1 MPLLR
6 NTNAT
11 MTDTGT
17 SNGKP
22 RTTSAGNAGLR
33 KATPAARLNP
43 NSPLAS
49 SASSNVRDKWLQN
62 LRARGLQTADTA
74 TNTDTDTNSGG
85 SGGGNS
91 GGYRSSRSS
100 RSYSSGGSGG
110 TAVVADPQAN
120 ANNLAALAAALQAQ
134 KQARLDA
141 INAAN
146 SALDQQAEAMRGRY
160 ANSLLALGNDYQQL
174 RNQAEANRYRA
185 MYNQREALANRGAL
199 DSGAGRQE
207 TLAMNTGYNNNLNRI
222 NLQEAAERASVQN
235 AIDQMYANVAQQKAT
250 NMSEGLNDYNSALQ
264 NLINAEYSGYT
275 PESSTYYQQALAALG
290 ATTPTAQATATPARQ
305 QNVNDNAYL
314 RYLRAMG
321 YNV

>member
-6 NTNAT
+6 NTNT
-11 MTDTGT
+11 QMTDTGT

-22 RTTSAGNAGLR
+22 RTTSTGNAGIQ

-49 SASSNVRDKWLQN
+49 SASDNVRDKWLKALQ
-62 LRARGLQTADTA
+62 ARGLQTAGTA
-74 TNTDTDTNSGG
+74 NADADASSSG

-91 GGYRSSRSS
+91 KSYSSRSS

-110 TAVVADPQAN
+110 TAVATDPQAPG
-120 ANNLAALAAALQAQ
+120 NNLAALAAALQAQ

-275 PESSTYYQQALAALG
+275 PESSTYYQQALEALG
-290 ATTPTAQATATPARQ
+290 QTTPTAQATATPARQ

-314 RYLRAMG
+314 RYLRSMG